1 MRSRVLILVSLV
13 VLAAIALVVGVA
25 VAGADQTDPLP
36 PIAAPD
42 LLAKMAQTQ
51 DPAAVSGEV
60 SWHNGLFGDLGSVAG
75 SGMAQAPAQ
84 SPLTSDGSGRI
95 WVSDAGAK
103 VESQGSGGDQVVVV
117 DKAAR
122 TAWVYDYAQ
131 NTVKKVVV
139 TGNAPAETPSPAPS
153 ATFMTPAAITLYL
166 QQVAR
171 FATVEVAGQAKVA
184 GQDAYVL
191 RMTPVAKDT
200 ALGYVQAAIDGKT
213 MVPLQVEVYA
223 KGGTAPVIKFG
234 FTSVSYGSIDASTF
248 AFTPPAGTTVTTK
261 TVDGNALKAKS
272 DEMHQ
277 AQSAKGEPTPAQKQ
291 AAQQAVQGALLNRDQ
306 VAKLVPY
313 QLAWAR
319 DYSARPYQWGY
330 VFGPAGPLTG
340 SGTPLL
346 KALAS
351 ATGMDLSAASGMDL
365 QALTTGSH
373 SERYGAA
380 TTSPSSVL
388 LYGQGFGTI
397 ALAQTETT
405 PDLAKQLQT
414 LQKTSQILGTT
425 TIGNVKAQV
434 VGTPLGG
441 IVVWQQGDTTLVAGG
456 MVPMSD
462 LEAFASSVR

>member
-36 PIAAPD
+36 PISAPD
-42 LLAKMAQTQ
+42 LLARMAQTQ
-51 DPAAVSGEV
+51 DVTAVSGDV

-103 VESQGSGGDQVVVV
+103 VESQGSGGDQVVVM

-122 TAWVYDYAQ
+122 TAWVYDYAN
-131 NTVKKVVV
+131 NTAKKFDVQG
-139 TGNAPAETPSPAPS
+139 TAPAETSSPAPS
-153 ATFMTPAAITLYL
+153 ATFMTPQAITLYL

-171 FATVEVAGQAKVA
+171 FANVEVAGQAKVA
-184 GQDAYVL
+184 GQDAYLL
-191 RMTPVAKDT
+191 RMTPVAKDS

-213 MVPLQVEVYA
+213 MVPLQLEVYA
-223 KGGTAPVIKFG
+223 KGATTPVIKFG
-234 FTSVSYGSIDASTF
+234 FSSVSYGSIDPSTF

-261 TVDGNALKAKS
+261 TVDGNALKAKA
-272 DEMHQ
+272 DKMHQ
-277 AQSAKGEPTPAQKQ
+277 AQSAKGEPTQAQKQ
-291 AAQQAVQGALLNRDQ
+291 AAQQTVQGALLTRDQ

-313 QLAWAR
+313 QLAFAR
-319 DYSARPYQWGY
+319 GYTARPYQWGY
-330 VFGPAGPLTG
+330 VLGGGGPLTS
-340 SGTPLL
+340 SGAPLM
-346 KALAS
+346 KAIGA
-351 ATGMDLSAASGMDL
+351 ATGMSLGMGQQPALPSGSQTAAMG
-365 QALTTGSH
+365 
-373 SERYGAA
+373 
-380 TTSPSSVL
+380 PSSVL

-397 ALAQTETT
+397 ALAQTQTT

-414 LQKTSQILGTT
+414 LQKTSPILGTT
-425 TIGNVKAQV
+425 TVGNVKAQV
-434 VGTPLGG
+434 IGTPLGG
-441 IVVWQQGDTTLVAGG
+441 IVVWQQGGTTLVAGG

-462 LEAFASSVR
+462 LAAFASSVR